1 MKTIQQSASHNTLYQ
16 SLLTIQIAGEAG
28 HLTDPT
34 DARGLDTA
42 PIFSQSQPDDFAIG
56 FDDVNPNTSFD
67 LYEKVDVKHGLFI
80 SRVGAAKT
88 FFHRVEPSTKVSF
101 HLNPL
106 ASDVSKAIE
115 KFHFPISVTTKV
127 SGRVSIF
134 SKFKALIRDKFLVTK
149 SSSYQRSLGN
159 KETATVSELLQ
170 IVSLL
175 LTPKEVTGPTT
186 TEQELVKKKAEKV
199 MKPEFGCEGSD
210 AWLVPLSKR
219 SKGISSMFFS
229 GKWAFLTSALAIRT
243 PGCNR

>member
-1 MKTIQQSASHNTLYQ
+1 M
-16 SLLTIQIAGEAG
+16 
-28 HLTDPT
+28 
-34 DARGLDTA
+34 
-42 PIFSQSQPDDFAIG
+42 
-56 FDDVNPNTSFD
+56 
-67 LYEKVDVKHGLFI
+67 
-80 SRVGAAKT
+80 
-88 FFHRVEPSTKVSF
+88 
-101 HLNPL
+101 NPL

-149 SSSYQRSLGN
+149 PSSYYQRSLGN

-219 SKGISSMFFS
+219 SKGISSMFF
-229 GKWAFLTSALAIRT
+229 
-243 PGCNR
+243 